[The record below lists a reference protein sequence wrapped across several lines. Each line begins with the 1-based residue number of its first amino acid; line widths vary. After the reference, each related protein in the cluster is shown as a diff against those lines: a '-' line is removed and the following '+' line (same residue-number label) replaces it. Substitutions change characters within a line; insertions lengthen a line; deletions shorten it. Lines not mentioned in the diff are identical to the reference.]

1 MAVVPVRGGEIR
13 AVTYEFRWAAGY
25 AVARVGDEVIYP
37 DGSTAR
43 IISGA
48 GFAHMIEG
56 LPVALVGS
64 ELDNGD
70 EIISTPQ
77 GSQMHCYRE
86 TDQLPEGFMVRMWG
100 MK

>member
-1 MAVVPVRGGEIR
+1 
-13 AVTYEFRWAAGY
+13 
-25 AVARVGDEVIYP
+25 
-37 DGSTAR
+37 
-43 IISGA
+43 
-48 GFAHMIEG
+48 MIEG